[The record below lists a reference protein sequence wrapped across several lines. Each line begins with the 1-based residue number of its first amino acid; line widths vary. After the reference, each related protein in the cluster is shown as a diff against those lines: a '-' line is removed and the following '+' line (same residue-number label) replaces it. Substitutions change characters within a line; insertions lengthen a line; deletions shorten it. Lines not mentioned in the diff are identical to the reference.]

1 MGMTDLDREHL
12 IEAYRVALV
21 LEQRPDFKHAA
32 VQRMRELIG
41 ERSTERIEQMETERG
56 LRAS

>member
-1 MGMTDLDREHL
+1 MGMSDVDREQL

-41 ERSTERIEQMETERG
+41 ERTPEQIREMEVAQG
-56 LRAS
+56 LR

>member
-1 MGMTDLDREHL
+1 MTDLDREQL

-41 ERSTERIEQMETERG
+41 ERTPERVRQMEIERG

>member
-1 MGMTDLDREHL
+1 MTDLDRERL
-12 IEAYRVALV
+12 IESYRVALE

-41 ERSTERIEQMETERG
+41 ERTPERVHAMEVEQG
-56 LRAS
+56 LR

>member
-1 MGMTDLDREHL
+1 MTDLDRERL
-12 IEAYRVALV
+12 IESYRVALE

-41 ERSTERIEQMETERG
+41 EKSTEQITHMEKSRG
-56 LRAS
+56 LRT

>member
-1 MGMTDLDREHL
+1 MTDEEREQL
-12 IEAYRVALV
+12 IEAYRVALT

-41 ERSTERIEQMETERG
+41 ERAPQQIERMESERG
-56 LRAS
+56 LRVS